1 MFTISNQADKA
12 VYYVLTLLSWKSGCE
27 ERKSRMKLYSRAGT
41 LYLTYY
47 HGFDRVR
54 KSTGLPDTKENR
66 KFIENKI
73 IPELLFELK
82 YGQKEKEKV
91 IPQFDHYADIYLSEK
106 RNRLKEHTFIK
117 YSRIL
122 KNEIIPFFGGQQID
136 QIKVTDVRIWVNKQL
151 ERIVPKT
158 VAEKLIVLRSV
169 FRYAFEDEVIV
180 RNPVDAIRLPARSK
194 PDIEPFTVEEVGLI
208 LNGSED
214 WYRNYLAFAF
224 YTGMRIGEILALKWS
239 DIDMNKRKIH
249 VRRSISQ
256 GLETSP
262 KTIGSVRVMPISD
275 ILWTYLQDQYRYT
288 GLAGE
293 YIFVSKVTGSAFN
306 DATSLRQARWIPL
319 LKRLGIPYRQQ
330 KNTRHTFAVQ
340 MLNSGTMKIMDISR
354 LMGHNST
361 QMLLTR
367 YAKFIKSEEIKIEET
382 FDLFGLKTGTSKKEV
397 IGEVRNIG

>member
-1 MFTISNQADKA
+1 
-12 VYYVLTLLSWKSGCE
+12 
-27 ERKSRMKLYSRAGT
+27 MKLYSRAGT

-54 KSTGLPDTKENR
+54 KSTGLPDTRENR

-82 YGQKEKEKV
+82 YGEKEKEKV
-91 IPQFDHYADIYLSEK
+91 IPKFEHYADIYLSEQQ
-106 RNRLKEHTFIK
+106 NRLKSHTFGK

-122 KNEIIPFFGGQQID
+122 KNEIIPFFGSQQID
-136 QIKVTDVRIWVNKQL
+136 LIKVTDVRIWVNKQL
-151 ERIVPKT
+151 EKVVPKT
-158 VAEKLIVLRSV
+158 VSEKLTIIRMI
-169 FRYAFEDEVIV
+169 FRYALEDEIIN
-180 RNPVDAIRLPARSK
+180 RNPVDAIRLPARVK
-194 PDIEPFTVEEVGLI
+194 PDIKPFTVEEVGLM
-208 LNGSED
+208 LKGSED
-214 WYRNYLAFAF
+214 WYRNYLAVAF

-256 GLETSP
+256 GSETTP
-262 KTIGSVRVMPISD
+262 KTIGSVRQIPIFD
-275 ILWTYLQDQYRYT
+275 TLWTYLQDQYRHT
-288 GLAGE
+288 GLSNS
-293 YIFVSKVTGSAFN
+293 YLFVSKMTGSAFN
-306 DATSLRQARWIPL
+306 DATSLRDARWVPM

-340 MLNSGTMKIMDISR
+340 MLNSGTMKITDISR

-367 YAKFIKSEEIKIEET
+367 YAKFIKSEEIKIEEK
-382 FDLFGLKTGTSKKEV
+382 FDLFGLKTGSNEKEFK
-397 IGEVRNIG
+397 GKALNIG